1 MAVDWVITDKN
12 LDNDN
17 NNNNNTVEPRELEL
31 WRETKNSS
39 SYRDRLNAK
48 FAILIIDSYWLFSP
62 SVYGTMQ
69 IF

>member
-1 MAVDWVITDKN
+1 MAVDWAITDKN
-12 LDNDN
+12 LDHD
-17 NNNNNTVEPRELEL
+17 NNNNTVEPRELEL